1 MGGDPEGVESTIGGE
16 HVIPLYRLRDGKAN
30 LVLFGFMGSGK
41 TTVGRM
47 LARRL
52 GFEFIDLDDEIE
64 NETGC
69 AISEIFGY
77 EGESG
82 FRKRELA
89 AARRLADRTGLVIA
103 TGGGVVKQPEAIEAF
118 SQTGLLVCLQVDAD
132 ECARRILAARH
143 RPLIEGETPEARR
156 ERIAS
161 LLAERA
167 PLYAAIPIQIPTTDA
182 PARTVVRRVLKAA
195 TLPVSSSADG

>member
-77 EGESG
+77 EISETRVGGGSEVG
-82 FRKRELA
+82 GP
-89 AARRLADRTGLVIA
+89 DRTGDCHRRR
-103 TGGGVVKQPEAIEAF
+103 GGEAA
-118 SQTGLLVCLQVDAD
+118 GGD
-132 ECARRILAARH
+132 
-143 RPLIEGETPEARR
+143 
-156 ERIAS
+156 
-161 LLAERA
+161 
-167 PLYAAIPIQIPTTDA
+167 
-182 PARTVVRRVLKAA
+182 
-195 TLPVSSSADG
+195 